1 MDIQFNNLRQE
12 KDAVGVVFCDN
23 KCRLIGH
30 GKKLD
35 QLSKKFLSNII
46 KSDTSFQNRNSKNF
60 DYLIIHQPANLKLS
74 KLYVFKLK
82 NFKDYQIRD
91 FQILGG
97 HLYSLVKFYKEMNVI
112 LYPDGISSSK
122 VSFINS
128 ASEII
133 LGMYLASYTFTKY
146 FSKKSDKK
154 TNKEKNKKKKIKIY
168 SSQYTRLSK
177 NYENIKAVHAGV
189 TLTWNLVTEPPNI
202 MTPPKIAEYAKS
214 LSDFGVDVKVL
225 GEKEMK
231 KLGMGSL
238 LGVGQGSIH
247 ESQLVIMKW
256 TGARNKKKKPIA
268 FIGKGV
274 SFDTGGVS
282 LKPSNGMEEM
292 KYDMGGSGVVIGLMK
307 ALALRKAK
315 TNVIGVVGLVE
326 NHIGSKAQRPSDVV
340 KSYSGQTI
348 EVLNTDAEGRLVLA
362 DALWYTQEQYR
373 PELMVDLATLT
384 GAIIVALGD
393 EYAGLFSNNDKVSK
407 QLTDAGEIEGEK
419 LWRLPLNDKYDKML
433 NSPIAD
439 MQNITNG
446 RGPGSI
452 TAAQFLQR
460 FVNKVPWAHLD
471 IAGTTWTKQPLP
483 TSPKGATAFGVKLLN
498 RFVSKYYEGK

>member
-1 MDIQFNNLRQE
+1 MEIQFNNLRQE
-12 KDAVGVVFCDN
+12 KGYTGVIFCDQN
-23 KCRLIGH
+23 SRLIGF

-35 QLSKKFLSNII
+35 QLSKKHISNII
-46 KSDTSFQNRNSKNF
+46 KGDESFQNRDSKNF
-60 DYLIIHQPANLKLS
+60 DYIVIHQPEKLNLA

-82 NFKDYQIRD
+82 KFKEYSVRD

-97 HLYSLVKFYKEMNVI
+97 HLQSIIKFYKEDKVI
-112 LYPDGISSSK
+112 IYPDGISSSK
-122 VSFINS
+122 VSFIS
-128 ASEII
+128 SIGEMA
-133 LGMYLASYTFTKY
+133 LGIKLSSYEFNKYHTK
-146 FSKKSDKK
+146 KDQ
-154 TNKEKNKKKKIKIY
+154 KNKKKNKIKIN
-168 SSQYTRLSK
+168 SAQYNRILKNSEKIEAVAEGVKLTRD
-177 NYENIKAVHAGV
+177 
-189 TLTWNLVTEPPNI
+189 LVTEPPNF
-202 MTPPKIAEYAKS
+202 MTPPKIAENAKS
-214 LSDFGVDVKVL
+214 LESLGVEVKIL

-256 TGARNKKKKPIA
+256 NGSKNKRKKPIA

-292 KYDMGGSGVVIGLMK
+292 KYDMGGSAVVIGLMK
-307 ALALRKAK
+307 ALAGRKAK
-315 TNVIGVVGLVE
+315 VNAIGVVGLVE

-362 DALWYTQEQYR
+362 DALWYTQEQYK
-373 PELMVDLATLT
+373 PEFMIDLATLT

-393 EYAGLFSNNDKVSK
+393 EYAGLFSNNDKLSK
-407 QLTDAGEIEGEK
+407 QLSDAGDIEDEK
-419 LWRLPLNDKYDKML
+419 LWRLPLNDRYDKML

-471 IAGTTWTKQPLP
+471 IAGTTWTKKPMP

-498 RFVSKYYEGK
+498 RLVSKYYEGK

>member
-12 KDAVGVVFCDN
+12 KGYSGVIFCDRN
-23 KCRLIGH
+23 CRLIGF

-35 QLSKKFLSNII
+35 QLSKKHISDLI
-46 KSDTSFQNRNSKNF
+46 KGDESFQSRNSKHY
-60 DYLIIHQPANLKLS
+60 DYIIIHQPENLKLK

-82 NFKDYQIRD
+82 KYKEFSTRD

-97 HLYSLVKFYKEMNVI
+97 HLQSIISFYKEDKVI
-112 LYPDGISSSK
+112 VYPDGIVSSK
-122 VSFINS
+122 ISFINS
-128 ASEII
+128 IGELL
-133 LGMYLASYTFTKY
+133 LGLKLSSYEFNKYHTK
-146 FSKKSDKK
+146 
-154 TNKEKNKKKKIKIY
+154 KEVEKKKKVKIH
-168 SSQYTRLSK
+168 SSQYTRISK
-177 NYENIKAVHAGV
+177 NIEKIEAVLEGV
-189 TLTWNLVTEPPNI
+189 RLTRDLVTEPPNF
-202 MTPPKIAEYAKS
+202 MTPPKIAENAK
-214 LSDFGVDVKVL
+214 LLETLGVKVKIL

-231 KLGMGSL
+231 KLGMGAL

-247 ESQLVIMKW
+247 ESQLVIMEW
-256 TGARNKKKKPIA
+256 TGSRNKKKKPIA
-268 FIGKGV
+268 FVGKGV

-292 KYDMGGSGVVIGLMK
+292 KYDMGGSAVVIGLIK
-307 ALALRKAK
+307 ALASRKAK
-315 TNVIGVVGLVE
+315 VNAIGVVGLVE

-373 PELMVDLATLT
+373 PEAIIDLATLT

-393 EYAGLFSNNDKVSK
+393 EYAGLFSNNDKLSK
-407 QLTDAGEIEGEK
+407 QLTASGEIEGEK
-419 LWRLPLNDKYDKML
+419 LWRLPLNDRYDKML

-471 IAGTTWTKQPLP
+471 IAGTTWTKKPLP

-498 RFVSKYYEGK
+498 RLVSKYYEGK

>member
-12 KDAVGVVFCDN
+12 KDAVGIIFCDY

-35 QLSKKFLSNII
+35 QISKRYLSNII
-46 KSDTSFQNRNSKNF
+46 KSDISFQERKSKNF
-60 DYLIIHQPANLKLS
+60 DYSIIHQPASLKLS
-74 KLYVFKLK
+74 KIYVFKLK
-82 NFKDYQIRD
+82 NHKDYQIRD

-97 HLYSLVKFYKEMNVI
+97 YLNSLIKFYKESNVI
-112 LYPDGISSSK
+112 VYPDGISSSK
-122 VSFINS
+122 VSSLNS
-128 ASEII
+128 ISEMI
-133 LGMYLASYTFTKY
+133 LGMSLASYSFTKY
-146 FSKKSDKK
+146 FTKKDNNKK
-154 TNKEKNKKKKIKIY
+154 IKNKKKKIKIY
-168 SSQYTRLSK
+168 SSQYTRLAK
-177 NYENIKAVHAGV
+177 NYENINAIHQGV
-189 TLTWNLVTEPPNI
+189 TLTRNLVTEPPNV

-214 LSDFGVDVKVL
+214 LSDYGVEVKVL

-231 KLGMGSL
+231 KLRMGSL
-238 LGVGQGSIH
+238 LSVGQGSIY

-256 TGARNKKKKPIA
+256 NGARNRKKKPIA

-315 TNVIGVVGLVE
+315 ANVIGVVGLVE

-362 DALWYTQEQYR
+362 DALWYTQEQYK

-407 QLTDAGEIEGEK
+407 QLADAGDIEGEK
-419 LWRLPLNDKYDKML
+419 LWRLPLNDRYDKML

-471 IAGTTWTKQPLP
+471 IAGTTWTKQTLP

-498 RFVSKYYEGK
+498 RFVSKFYEGK

>member
-1 MDIQFNNLRQE
+1 MVIQFNNLKQE
-12 KDAVGVVFCDN
+12 KDAVGIIFCDD
-23 KCRLIGH
+23 KCRLIGY

-35 QLSKKFLSNII
+35 QLSKKYISNIV
-46 KSDTSFQNRNSKNF
+46 KADASFQERKSKNF
-60 DYLIIHQPANLKLS
+60 DYIIIHQPTNLKLS
-74 KLYVFKLK
+74 KVYIFKLK
-82 NFKDYQIRD
+82 KFKDYHIRD

-97 HLYSLVKFYKEMNVI
+97 NLNSLIKFYKETNVI
-112 LYPDGISSSK
+112 IYPDGLSSSK
-122 VSFINS
+122 VSSLNS
-128 ASEII
+128 ISEMI
-133 LGMYLASYTFTKY
+133 LGMSLASYSFTKY
-146 FSKKSDKK
+146 FSKKVDKK
-154 TNKEKNKKKKIKIY
+154 GIKKKNKKIKIY
-168 SSQYTRLSK
+168 SSQHTRLAK
-177 NYENIKAVHAGV
+177 NYENINAIHQGV
-189 TLTWNLVTEPPNI
+189 TLTRNLVTEPPNV

-214 LSDFGVDVKVL
+214 LTEYGVDVKVL

-238 LGVGQGSIH
+238 LGVGQGSIY

-256 TGARNKKKKPIA
+256 SGARNKKKKPIA

-315 TNVIGVVGLVE
+315 ANVIGVVGLVE

-362 DALWYTQEQYR
+362 DALWYTQEQYK

-393 EYAGLFSNNDKVSK
+393 EYAGLFSNNDKISK
-407 QLTDAGEIEGEK
+407 QLAEAGDIEGEK
-419 LWRLPLNDKYDKML
+419 LWRLPLNDRYDKML